1 MSNPFDDMGRR
12 SQAELADQVAQH
24 TANKVKKEPENQE
37 RYPYMAASV
46 FDTLKQSHPGGF

>member
-1 MSNPFDDMGRR
+1 MSNAFDDMGRR

-37 RYPYMAASV
+37 RYRIWQQV
-46 FDTLKQSHPGGF
+46 FLIL